1 MKDIINQQLS
11 NVAKTTEAAVI
22 SLNQEID
29 NAFSASAGKR
39 KRIEG

>member
-1 MKDIINQQLS
+1 MKDVVNQQLS
-11 NVAKTTEAAVI
+11 NVAKTAEAAVI

-29 NAFSASAGKR
+29 NASAGKR